1 MKSVTLTPENAGS
14 IAKLAALTGWSP
26 DQLAN
31 HLLTETLENFA
42 DAGTGA
48 LEGFLG
54 AIYYPDR
61 EGAQRALD
69 RVTQITRA
77 RSNGRLAGIV
87 QKRNLWHR

>member
-48 LEGFLG
+48 LEWFLG
-54 AIYYPDR
+54 AIYYPDGTSAA
-61 EGAQRALD
+61 EE
-69 RVTQITRA
+69 
-77 RSNGRLAGIV
+77 NK
-87 QKRNLWHR
+87 QKKRGPSFIKPRKKRKRD